1 MYWVV
6 LLLGSGVEW
15 CIVFWG
21 ATFFEHGVGFDKAT
35 AASALSVFFVALVIG
50 RFVGSR
56 LARRL
61 PSHTILLLAQAIT
74 LIGFPLFWLANYG
87 PLNVVGLF
95 IAGVGIGNFYP
106 MALATAVSTAPHL
119 PEQASARITLA
130 MGLAGLFAPV
140 ILGWLADRLTIQQ
153 AYALV
158 LPLIIVAGL
167 LNLVV
172 RQVSTTE

>member
-1 MYWVV
+1 
-6 LLLGSGVEW
+6 
-15 CIVFWG
+15 
-21 ATFFEHGVGFDKAT
+21 
-35 AASALSVFFVALVIG
+35 
-50 RFVGSR
+50 
-56 LARRL
+56 
-61 PSHTILLLAQAIT
+61 
-74 LIGFPLFWLANYG
+74 
-87 PLNVVGLF
+87 
-95 IAGVGIGNFYP
+95 